1 MEENPKTDTPVIS
14 YIAINENEISS
25 LGKINKLLIYFH
37 R

>member
-25 LGKINKLLIYFH
+25 LDNNINKML
-37 R
+37 